1 MSVSSTAMHV
11 VLPTDVSA
19 FAAEHGVAD
28 YVCPVLEMARRIFPD
43 RPITPRV
50 EEDAEISE
58 ERYIAMQVDV
68 SGLDEHQLFA
78 AQQQWSAGIFQQC
91 PAVHVHLFSLGMWA
105 SR

>member
-1 MSVSSTAMHV
+1 MSAALITSQPAV
-11 VLPTDVSA
+11 PTDVTA
-19 FAAEHGVAD
+19 FAVKNGVAD
-28 YVCPVLEMARRIFPD
+28 YVLPVLEMARCIFPG

-50 EEDAEISE
+50 EEDAEILE

-68 SGLDEHQLFA
+68 SGLDENQLFA

-105 SR
+105 SK